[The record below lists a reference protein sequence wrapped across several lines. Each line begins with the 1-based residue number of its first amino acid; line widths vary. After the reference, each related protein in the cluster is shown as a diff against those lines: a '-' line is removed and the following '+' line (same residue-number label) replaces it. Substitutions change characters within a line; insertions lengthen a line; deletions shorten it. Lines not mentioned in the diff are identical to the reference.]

1 MKRAMFRS
9 FPFALA
15 ALLVPLATLS
25 ILAGCRTRGE
35 PASRA
40 DKHDDSLA
48 RVQRAGVL
56 LWGADVVGGVP
67 YVYEDPHR
75 PDTYIGFEMTIAQAI
90 ADGLG
95 VQLKLVIKA
104 WDTLIP
110 ELQRGSFDLAMNGI
124 EDTEDRDKIV
134 LFSEPY
140 FVYAQ
145 QLTVRKNTSGIAS
158 LDDLR
163 DKRVATLSGTAAE
176 DILRQTAGVQIVT
189 NPEIIYSY
197 RDLEEGKVEAVL
209 LDTPIAAA
217 YGAANPKLQN
227 VGQSFG
233 EGRYV
238 IAFRKEDKSLRDAI
252 DRVLQSLKQNGELK
266 RIYERWGIMDQHQ
279 AQIGI
284 L

>member
-1 MKRAMFRS
+1 
-9 FPFALA
+9 
-15 ALLVPLATLS
+15 
-25 ILAGCRTRGE
+25 
-35 PASRA
+35 
-40 DKHDDSLA
+40 
-48 RVQRAGVL
+48 
-56 LWGADVVGGVP
+56 
-67 YVYEDPHR
+67 VYEDPHR